1 LFASAFL
8 EEKRIEEKRRV
19 KYRRNK
25 EKTSSAEEEKESS
38 NSYFLGVSQNV
49 MLLFQ
54 SHVFLL
60 PKRKIKKVWVWTFVL
75 HLTCFLCFSLPND
88 FRQT

>member
-38 NSYFLGVSQNV
+38 NSCFLGVTECDASISISR
-49 MLLFQ
+49 F
-54 SHVFLL
+54 FA
-60 PKRKIKKVWVWTFVL
+60 P
-75 HLTCFLCFSLPND
+75 
-88 FRQT
+88 